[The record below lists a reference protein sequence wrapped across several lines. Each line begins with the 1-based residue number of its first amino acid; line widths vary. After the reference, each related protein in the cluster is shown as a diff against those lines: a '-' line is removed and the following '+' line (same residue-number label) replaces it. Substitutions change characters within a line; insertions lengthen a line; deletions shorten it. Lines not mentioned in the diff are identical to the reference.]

1 MKDAAFGGS
10 PWLDIVTCLALSL
23 GYAVVGTVIARR
35 LVDSARANAT
45 LALT

>member
-10 PWLDIVTCLALSL
+10 PWSDMSICLALSL
-23 GYAVVGTVIARR
+23 AYAAVGTLIARR